1 MKLARH
7 EKIIELIKEYDI
19 DTQEELAARLNEAGF
34 KVTQATVS
42 RDIRA
47 LKMTKVAGKDGKS
60 RYAILQDT
68 QPGLGDQYTRVLND
82 AVVSIEVGQNL
93 VVIKTVTGMA
103 MGVATALDAL
113 KWPEILGCIAGDDT
127 IMCACKSSELAEGV
141 MEKLVVIKTVTG
153 MAMGVAT
160 ALDALKWPEILGCI
174 AGDDTIMCACK
185 SSELAE
191 GVMEKLGSILNRR

>member
-7 EKIIELIKEYDI
+7 EKIIELIKESDI

-127 IMCACKSSELAEGV
+127 IM
-141 MEKLVVIKTVTG
+141 LVVREGCTETG
-153 MAMGVAT
+153 VKN
-160 ALDALKWPEILGCI
+160 ALSLIIPNIQ
-174 AGDDTIMCACK
+174 
-185 SSELAE
+185 
-191 GVMEKLGSILNRR
+191 

>member
-1 MKLARH
+1 MKTKRQTKML
-7 EKIIELIKEYDI
+7 ELIKKHDI
-19 DTQEELAARLNEAGF
+19 ETQEELSDYLQKEGYQ
-34 KVTQATVS
+34 VTQATVS

-82 AVVSIEVGQNL
+82 AIVSIDVGQNL

-127 IMCACKSSELAEGV
+127 IMCACKS
-141 MEKLVVIKTVTG
+141 T
-153 MAMGVAT
+153 
-160 ALDALKWPEILGCI
+160 
-174 AGDDTIMCACK
+174 
-185 SSELAE
+185 ELAE
-191 GVMEKLGSILNRR
+191 GVMEKLGGILNRR

>member
-1 MKLARH
+1 MKTKRQAKML
-7 EKIIELIKEYDI
+7 ELIKRNDI
-19 DTQEELAARLNEAGF
+19 ETQEELSDYLEREGYQ
-34 KVTQATVS
+34 VTQATVS

-141 MEKLVVIKTVTG
+141 MEKL
-153 MAMGVAT
+153 
-160 ALDALKWPEILGCI
+160 
-174 AGDDTIMCACK
+174 
-185 SSELAE
+185 
-191 GVMEKLGSILNRR
+191 GSILNRR

>member
-1 MKLARH
+1 MKQKRH
-7 EKIIELIKEYDI
+7 NAILEIIEEATIE
-19 DTQEELAARLNEAGF
+19 TQEDLGKALLERGF

-82 AVVSIEVGQNL
+82 AIVSIDVGQNL

-127 IMCACKSSELAEGV
+127 IMCACKS
-141 MEKLVVIKTVTG
+141 T
-153 MAMGVAT
+153 
-160 ALDALKWPEILGCI
+160 
-174 AGDDTIMCACK
+174 
-185 SSELAE
+185 ELAE
-191 GVMEKLGSILNRR
+191 GVMEKLGGILNRR

>member
-1 MKLARH
+1 MKIGRH
-7 EKIIELIKEYDI
+7 AKILELIQKNEI
-19 DTQEELAARLNEAGF
+19 GTQEELSAKLEQEGYH
-34 KVTQATVS
+34 VTQATVS

-82 AVVSIEVGQNL
+82 AIVSIDVGQNL
-93 VVIKTVTGMA
+93 VVIKTVIGMA

-127 IMCACKSSELAEGV
+127 IMCACKS
-141 MEKLVVIKTVTG
+141 T
-153 MAMGVAT
+153 
-160 ALDALKWPEILGCI
+160 
-174 AGDDTIMCACK
+174 
-185 SSELAE
+185 ELAE
-191 GVMEKLGSILNRR
+191 GVMEKLGGILNRR

>member
-1 MKLARH
+1 MTAFFN
-7 EKIIELIKEYDI
+7 
-19 DTQEELAARLNEAGF
+19 RLQG
-34 KVTQATVS
+34 
-42 RDIRA
+42 R
-47 LKMTKVAGKDGKS
+47 KS
-60 RYAILQDT
+60 LQGRLRSEISKNT

-141 MEKLVVIKTVTG
+141 MEKL
-153 MAMGVAT
+153 
-160 ALDALKWPEILGCI
+160 
-174 AGDDTIMCACK
+174 
-185 SSELAE
+185 
-191 GVMEKLGSILNRR
+191 GSILNRR

>member
-47 LKMTKVAGKDGKS
+47 LKMTKVAGRNGKS
-60 RYAILQDT
+60 RYAILEEHTPD
-68 QPGLGDQYTRVLND
+68 LLSDKYARVLKE
-82 AVVSIEVGQNL
+82 AVVSMNIGQNII
-93 VVIKTVTGMA
+93 VVKTISGMA
-103 MGVATALDAL
+103 MAAGAALDSM

-127 IMCACKSSELAEGV
+127 IICVVKTSEQAPGV
-141 MEKLVVIKTVTG
+141 VQKLSG
-153 MAMGVAT
+153 
-160 ALDALKWPEILGCI
+160 ILSGN
-174 AGDDTIMCACK
+174 K
-185 SSELAE
+185 
-191 GVMEKLGSILNRR
+191 

>member
-7 EKIIELIKEYDI
+7 EKIIELIQEYDI

-82 AVVSIEVGQNL
+82 AIVSIDVGQNL
-93 VVIKTVTGMA
+93 V
-103 MGVATALDAL
+103 
-113 KWPEILGCIAGDDT
+113 EILGCIAGDDT
-127 IMCACKSSELAEGV
+127 IMCACKS
-141 MEKLVVIKTVTG
+141 T
-153 MAMGVAT
+153 
-160 ALDALKWPEILGCI
+160 
-174 AGDDTIMCACK
+174 
-185 SSELAE
+185 ELAE
-191 GVMEKLGSILNRR
+191 GVMEKLGGILNRR